1 MSRDHIIQGLAPL
14 YRGRIFTFL
23 EENRSISAEEVEKNI
38 ENLCLEFER
47 LKPYLL
53 EVWNTKK

>member
-1 MSRDHIIQGLAPL
+1 V
-14 YRGRIFTFL
+14 
-23 EENRSISAEEVEKNI
+23 ENRNSSADLVENNI

-53 EVWNTKK
+53 QMWNGGK

>member
-1 MSRDHIIQGLAPL
+1 V
-14 YRGRIFTFL
+14 
-23 EENRSISAEEVEKNI
+23 ENRNSSADQVENSI

-53 EVWNTKK
+53 EMWNVGK